1 MQFQSEIGSS
11 PHPRNRLDIAA
22 RTRLNPV
29 LRNCAKTS
37 AANDWR
43 MPVTKPEA
51 VPLCDIQ
58 AQYRALK
65 SEIDSAVLRVLE
77 SGQAILGPEVAAF
90 EKESA
95 EYCRAKYAVGC
106 GSGTDALVLAL
117 HALGIGPGD
126 EVIVPPF
133 TFFATVSSVC
143 RVGATPVFAD
153 IDPLTFN
160 IDPAE
165 IEAKITDR
173 TRAIVPVHLYG
184 QCCDMNEIRRIADEH
199 GIDVVEDAA
208 QSFGAEYDGVRCG
221 SLGAISCFSFYPTKN
236 IGTLGDAGLVTTDDE
251 SLAKKL
257 VALRVHGSEVKYY
270 HKYLGYN
277 MRLDAVHAAIL
288 RVKLP
293 HVSRWLAGREAA
305 AKRYDSL
312 LERSQL
318 GGFLQKPIA
327 KPNRRLV
334 FNQYVV
340 RVPASHRDALVKHM
354 KDNNVGVEVYY
365 PLALHQQECF
375 KYLGYRTGDFPAS
388 EEATRTVLALPMFPE
403 ITEAQQERA
412 AGTISNYLRQRTRL
426 AA

>member
-1 MQFQSEIGSS
+1 
-11 PHPRNRLDIAA
+11 
-22 RTRLNPV
+22 
-29 LRNCAKTS
+29 
-37 AANDWR
+37 
-43 MPVTKPEA
+43 VTTPEP

-58 AQYRALK
+58 TQYRGLK
-65 SEIDSAVLRVLE
+65 NEIDAAVLRVLE

-90 EKESA
+90 EKEA
-95 EYCRAKYAVGC
+95 AVFCGAQHAVGC

-153 IDPLTFN
+153 IDPDTFN
-160 IDPAE
+160 IDPARIAE
-165 IEAKITDR
+165 RITPR

-184 QCCDMNEIRRIADEH
+184 QCCDMAGINAIAADHEL
-199 GIDVVEDAA
+199 DVVEDAA

-221 SLGAISCFSFYPTKN
+221 TLGAISCFSFYPTKN
-236 IGTLGDAGLVTTDDE
+236 IGTLGDAGLVSTDDPA
-251 SLAKKL
+251 LAKKL
-257 VALRVHGSEVKYY
+257 LALRVHGSEVKYY

-293 HVSRWLAGREAA
+293 HVPRWLAAREVAA
-305 AKRYDSL
+305 QRYDAIIEKHRL
-312 LERSQL
+312 D
-318 GGFLQKPIA
+318 GFLQRPTIA
-327 KPNRRLV
+327 PHCRHV

-340 RVPASHRDALVKHM
+340 RVPAPHREPLVQHLKASG
-354 KDNNVGVEVYY
+354 VGVEVYY

-375 KYLGYRTGDFPAS
+375 KYLGYRTGDFPIS

-412 AGTISNYLRQRTRL
+412 VGAIGAYLRQPQRR

>member
-1 MQFQSEIGSS
+1 
-11 PHPRNRLDIAA
+11 
-22 RTRLNPV
+22 V
-29 LRNCAKTS
+29 
-37 AANDWR
+37 
-43 MPVTKPEA
+43 KPES

-58 AQYRALK
+58 TQYRALK
-65 SEIDSAVLRVLE
+65 SEIDAAVLRVLE

-95 EYCRAKYAVGC
+95 AFCGAKYGIGC

-117 HALGIGPGD
+117 HALDIGPGD

-160 IDPAE
+160 IDPSH
-165 IEAKITDR
+165 IEAKITSR

-184 QCCDMNEIRRIADEH
+184 QCCDMDAIRAIAAKHDLA
-199 GIDVVEDAA
+199 VVEDAA
-208 QSFGAEYDGVRCG
+208 QSFGAEYAGVRCG
-221 SLGAISCFSFYPTKN
+221 TLGEISCFSFYPTKN
-236 IGTLGDAGLVTTDDE
+236 IGTLGDAGLVTTNDAA
-251 SLAKKL
+251 LAKKL
-257 VALRVHGSEVKYY
+257 TALRVHGSEIKYY

-293 HVSRWLAGREAA
+293 HVPKWLAGREAA
-305 AKRYDSL
+305 AKRYDAI
-312 LERSQL
+312 
-318 GGFLQKPIA
+318 LQNHRLTDFVDRPVV
-327 KPNRRLV
+327 KPNRRHV
-334 FNQYVV
+334 FNQYVI
-340 RVPASHRDALVKHM
+340 RVPAVHRDPLVQYL
-354 KDNNVGVEVYY
+354 KDHQVGVEVYY

-375 KYLGYRTGDFPAS
+375 RYLGYRSGDFPVS
-388 EEATRTVLALPMFPE
+388 EEATHTVLALPMFPE
-403 ITEAQQERA
+403 ITESQQERA
-412 AGTISNYLRQRTRL
+412 VGTISAYLRQKQRL

>member
-1 MQFQSEIGSS
+1 M
-11 PHPRNRLDIAA
+11 
-22 RTRLNPV
+22 V
-29 LRNCAKTS
+29 
-37 AANDWR
+37 
-43 MPVTKPEA
+43 KPES

-58 AQYRALK
+58 TQYRSLK

-95 EYCRAKYAVGC
+95 EYCGAKFAVGC

-117 HALGIGPGD
+117 HAIGVGPGD

-160 IDPAE
+160 IDPAQ
-165 IEAKITDR
+165 IEAKLTER
-173 TRAIVPVHLYG
+173 TKAIVPVHLYG
-184 QCCDMNEIRRIADEH
+184 QCCEMDEIRRIASEH
-199 GIDVVEDAA
+199 GIAVVEDAA
-208 QSFGAEYDGVRCG
+208 QSFGAEYGGVKCG
-221 SLGAISCFSFYPTKN
+221 TLGEISCFSFYPTKN
-236 IGTLGDAGLVTTDDE
+236 IGTLGDAGLVTTNDAD
-251 SLAKKL
+251 LAKKL

-293 HVSRWLAGREAA
+293 HLPHWLEGREAA
-305 AKRYDSL
+305 AKRYDAML
-312 LERSQL
+312 DSQEL
-318 GGFLQKPIA
+318 NGFLQKPIV
-327 KPNRRLV
+327 KSNRRHV

-340 RVPASHRDALVKHM
+340 RVPAAHRDPLVQHLKA
-354 KDNNVGVEVYY
+354 NNVGVEVYY

-375 KYLGYRTGDFPAS
+375 KYLGYRTGDFPVS

-403 ITEAQQERA
+403 ISEAQQVRA
-412 AGTISNYLRQRTRL
+412 VDMIESYLHQRTRL

>member
-1 MQFQSEIGSS
+1 M
-11 PHPRNRLDIAA
+11 
-22 RTRLNPV
+22 
-29 LRNCAKTS
+29 
-37 AANDWR
+37 
-43 MPVTKPEA
+43 TKPES

-58 AQYRALK
+58 MQYRALK
-65 SEIDSAVLRVLE
+65 SEIDAAVLRVLE
-77 SGQAILGPEVAAF
+77 SGQVILGPEVAAF
-90 EKESA
+90 EKECA
-95 EYCRAKYAVGC
+95 EYCGAKYAVGC

-153 IDPLTFN
+153 IDPASFN

-165 IEAKITDR
+165 IEARITPR
-173 TRAIVPVHLYG
+173 TKAIIPVHLYG
-184 QCCDMNEIRRIADEH
+184 QCCDMDAIRGIAEAH

-208 QSFGAEYDGVRCG
+208 QSFGAEYGGVKCG
-221 SLGAISCFSFYPTKN
+221 TLGAISCFSFYPTKN
-236 IGTLGDAGLVTTDDE
+236 IGTLGDAGLVTTNDE
-251 SLAKKL
+251 DLAKKL
-257 VALRVHGSEVKYY
+257 TALRVHGSEVKYY

-293 HVSRWLAGREAA
+293 HVPEWLAGREAA
-305 AKRYDSL
+305 AKRYDAL
-312 LERSQL
+312 IGKHQL
-318 GGFLQKPIA
+318 DGFLQRPVVR
-327 KPNRRLV
+327 PNRRHV

-340 RVPASHRDALVKHM
+340 RVPAAHRDAIVKHM

-375 KYLGYRTGDFPAS
+375 KFLGYRVGDFPVS

-403 ITEAQQERA
+403 ITEAQQDRA
-412 AGTISNYLRQRTRL
+412 LGVIAGYLRQRTRL